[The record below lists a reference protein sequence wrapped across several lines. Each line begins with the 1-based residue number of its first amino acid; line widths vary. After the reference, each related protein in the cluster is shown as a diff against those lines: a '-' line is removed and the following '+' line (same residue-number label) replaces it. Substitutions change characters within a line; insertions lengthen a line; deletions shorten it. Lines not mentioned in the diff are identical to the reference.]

1 MKKLKNMN
9 TEEVKQ
15 LCDKVLEQTPI
26 QDSFDLQGLQLTEY
40 RTLIA
45 DQVQRNDID
54 GVMNTIADIYNH
66 GFVAGTK
73 QKQREIK
80 TITDKVLHNDMHREL
95 VELAYNLPCGVTAT
109 YFYPFMCFYLEHEG
123 YLPYVTKRVRNKVE
137 RWLQD
142 YRERKE
148 QEKEKEEPQEQL
160 TDEERQHRKEVTD
173 LYMKITRLLMDC
185 DNIRALNFI
194 HTFTVNVLNDDTE
207 SEEKQ

>member
-26 QDSFDLQGLQLTEY
+26 QDSFDLQGLQLIKY

-54 GVMNTIADIYNH
+54 GVINTIADIYNH

-109 YFYPFMCFYLEHEG
+109 YFYPFMCFYLEKEG
-123 YLPYVTKRVRNKVE
+123 YISFLPKKVRNKVE

-148 QEKEKEEPQEQL
+148 QEKEEPQEQL
-160 TDEERQHRKEVTD
+160 TDEERQHRKEVAD

-185 DNIRALNFI
+185 DNIRVLNFI

>member
-26 QDSFDLQGLQLTEY
+26 QDSFDLQGLQLIEY

-54 GVMNTIADIYNH
+54 GVLNTIADIYNH

-73 QKQREIK
+73 QKEGIIK
-80 TITDKVLHNDMHREL
+80 TATDKQLKNEYHREL

-109 YFYPFMCFYLEHEG
+109 YFYPFMCFYLEKEG
-123 YLPYVTKRVRNKVE
+123 YISFLPKKVRNKVE

-148 QEKEKEEPQEQL
+148 QEKEEPQEQL

-185 DNIRALNFI
+185 DNIRVLNFI

>member
-15 LCDKVLEQTPI
+15 LCEKVLEQTPI
-26 QDSFDLQGLQLTEY
+26 HDSFDLQGLQLTKY
-40 RTLIA
+40 RELIT

-54 GVMNTIADIYNH
+54 GVLSTVYDIYNH
-66 GFVAGTK
+66 GFVAGIK
-73 QKQREIK
+73 QKESIIK
-80 TITDKVLHNDMHREL
+80 TATDKQLKNEYHREL
-95 VELAYNLPCGVTAT
+95 TELVYNLPCGVTAP
-109 YFYPFMCFYLEHEG
+109 YFYPFMCFYLEREG
-123 YLPYVTKRVRNKVE
+123 YISFLPKRIRNKVE

-148 QEKEKEEPQEQL
+148 QEKEEPQEQL

-173 LYMKITRLLMDC
+173 LYMKISRLLMDC
-185 DNIRALNFI
+185 DNIRELNLI
-194 HTFTVNVLNDDTE
+194 HEFTVNVLNDDTE

>member
-26 QDSFDLQGLQLTEY
+26 QDSFDLQGLQLIEY

-66 GFVAGTK
+66 GFVAGKK
-73 QKQREIK
+73 QKESIIK
-80 TITDKVLHNDMHREL
+80 TATDKQLKNEYHREL

-109 YFYPFMCFYLEHEG
+109 YFYPFMCFYLEKEG
-123 YLPYVTKRVRNKVE
+123 YISFLPKKVRNKVE

-148 QEKEKEEPQEQL
+148 QEKEESQEQL

-185 DNIRALNFI
+185 DNIRVLNFI